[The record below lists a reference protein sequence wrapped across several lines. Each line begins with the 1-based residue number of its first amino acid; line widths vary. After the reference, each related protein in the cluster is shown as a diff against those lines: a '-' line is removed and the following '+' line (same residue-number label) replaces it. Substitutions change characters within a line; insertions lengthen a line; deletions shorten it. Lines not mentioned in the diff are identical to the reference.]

1 MVVNNWM
8 SLGMFEILYFVLGKV
23 LKMDILFNI
32 SSFKIMIIVFLGEL
46 YEILKYLCIGV
57 LVMKYIYF

>member
-32 SSFKIMIIVFLGEL
+32 SSFKIMIIIFLGEL
-46 YEILKYLCIGV
+46 YEILILLY
-57 LVMKYIYF
+57 

>member
-32 SSFKIMIIVFLGEL
+32 SCFKIMIIIFLGEL
-46 YEILKYLCIGV
+46 YEIL
-57 LVMKYIYF
+57 IY